1 MNTDDEN
8 VEPRPG
14 SRSIDLT
21 SRPDPPGSSKP
32 SFVGGLSSSPKPEA
46 NMNSRRR
53 SNTSFES
60 YGSSYGSS
68 QPGPSSNTPMRPFT
82 AGATTVEP
90 HVKLTPITGKISK
103 AKKGV
108 PVHRCNQC
116 SKTFSRAEHLRRHQL
131 SHSPAELRCP
141 VPNCNKPFYR
151 KDLLDRHV
159 QKHDQDDQDAT
170 SDKHTTVRSSP
181 RAPKQTRT
189 PVLRTPDFSDPQTSV
204 HSNNDPTMSG
214 QWTTRHTSGSSQNC
228 NTRPST
234 TDDYPTV
241 SCNYPLPTAANTS
254 LSLMYP
260 SPGNMSGISAMTSIP
275 VDVTPEL
282 RWPENPALSSSAST
296 SQFSTPSQTTGQPQF
311 PVLVANGP
319 WMTPPTYT
327 TATSDMSA
335 TSMDDGTYPGTYAY
349 DSTPPQA
356 YPAVFN
362 MDLPLSGYTEDTA
375 YTTINHI
382 PTCTVRSMSPL
393 MAVAQSETLVAVPSL
408 PTSDGVLGL
417 AGCSS
422 MPPDGSSL
430 LSNDDL
436 KPSLP
441 TATSEAIPRYLEVY
455 WEKVHPMNP
464 IIHEQT
470 FGDVS
475 DEDAEELEA
484 LQCAMA
490 ALATQFIPEADDR
503 MKGAQLHAYAW
514 QKSKVFTQG
523 EKWSLPVQ
531 QTVALCEYYARF
543 RGRKPHSHQSSPRFA
558 SLYHR
563 LTVSRTATRL
573 CHWPGLLF
581 SKNPSYFAYGYDDK
595 TLGSTKSSIMGKA
608 EDKKRP
614 ENYLRYEPGD
624 TVCL

>member
-8 VEPRPG
+8 VDPRPG

-21 SRPDPPGSSKP
+21 SRSPSTPSYVPSLNHLTSPSLHNHRPDPPGSSK
-32 SFVGGLSSSPKPEA
+32 SSSVGGPSSSPKPEA

-60 YGSSYGSS
+60 YGSSYGLS

-82 AGATTVEP
+82 AGAATVEP

-141 VPNCNKPFYR
+141 FPNCEKPNFHR

-170 SDKHTTVRSSP
+170 SDKRPTVRNSP
-181 RAPKQTRT
+181 KAFKRTRT
-189 PVLRTPDFSDPQTSV
+189 PAPRMPGFGDPPTSV
-204 HSNNDPTMSG
+204 HPNNDLAMPG
-214 QWTTRHTSGSSQNC
+214 QWAIRHTSRPNHNC

-234 TDDYPTV
+234 SDDYPAV
-241 SCNYPLPTAANTS
+241 SCNYPLPTAAANNG
-254 LSLMYP
+254 LSSIYP
-260 SPGNMSGISAMTSIP
+260 SSGDMSGISAMTSVP

-282 RWPENPALSSSAST
+282 RWSENPALSSSASP
-296 SQFSTPSQTTGQPQF
+296 SQFSTPSQTAGQSQF

-327 TATSDMSA
+327 TTTSDMSA
-335 TSMDDGTYPGTYAY
+335 TSLDDGTYPGTYAY

-362 MDLPLSGYTEDTA
+362 MDLPLPGYTEDTA
-375 YTTINHI
+375 YSTINHM

-393 MAVAQSETLVAVPSL
+393 MAVAQSETLVAVPPL
-408 PTSDGVLGL
+408 PTSDGVFGL
-417 AGCSS
+417 AGCNS
-422 MPPDGSSL
+422 MPTDGNSL

-441 TATSEAIPRYLEVY
+441 TMTSEAIPRYLEVY
-455 WEKVHPMNP
+455 WEKVHPTNP
-464 IIHEQT
+464 IIHEHT

-475 DEDAEELEA
+475 DGDAEELEA

-514 QKSKVFTQG
+514 QKSKVFTRG
-523 EKWSLPVQ
+523 GKWSLSVQ

-558 SLYHR
+558 SLYHM
-563 LTVSRTATRL
+563 VS
-573 CHWPGLLF
+573 F
-581 SKNPSYFAYGYDDK
+581 
-595 TLGSTKSSIMGKA
+595 
-608 EDKKRP
+608 
-614 ENYLRYEPGD
+614 
-624 TVCL
+624 V

>member
-1 MNTDDEN
+1 MASLKNIMNTDDEN
-8 VEPRPG
+8 VDPRSE

-21 SRPDPPGSSKP
+21 SRSSSTPSYVPSLNHQTPPSLHNNRPDPPGSSKSP
-32 SFVGGLSSSPKPEA
+32 SVGGLPSSPKPEV

-82 AGATTVEP
+82 AGAASVEP

-116 SKTFSRAEHLRRHQL
+116 PKTFSRAEHLRRHQL

-141 VPNCNKPFYR
+141 IPNCNKPFYR

-159 QKHDQDDQDAT
+159 QKHDQDDQDVT
-170 SDKHTTVRSSP
+170 SGKRNSPKAPTSS
-181 RAPKQTRT
+181 RRDQNRT
-189 PVLRTPDFSDPQTSV
+189 PVLRMPDFSDPPTSV
-204 HSNNDPTMSG
+204 HVNNDSAMHG
-214 QWTTRHTSGSSQNC
+214 QWAVRHTSGSNQNY
-228 NTRPST
+228 NAPST
-234 TDDYPTV
+234 SDDYPIVPSDYVLEPT
-241 SCNYPLPTAANTS
+241 LPTVANTS
-254 LSLMYP
+254 LTSMYP
-260 SPGNMSGISAMTSIP
+260 EPGNMSGMSTMAAIP
-275 VDVTPEL
+275 EDVTPEL
-282 RWPENPALSSSAST
+282 RWAENPTLSSSTST
-296 SQFSTPSQTTGQPQF
+296 SEFSTPSQNTRGSQF
-311 PVLVANGP
+311 PLLIANGP
-319 WMTPPTYT
+319 WMTTPTYP

-335 TSMDDGTYPGTYAY
+335 TSLDDGTYPVTYAY

-362 MDLPLSGYTEDTA
+362 MDLPLPGYTEDTA
-375 YTTINHI
+375 YSTANHI

-408 PTSDGVLGL
+408 STSEGVFGL

-422 MPPDGSSL
+422 VPPDGSSL
-430 LSNDDL
+430 LRNDDL

-441 TATSEAIPRYLEVY
+441 TATSEAIPRYLELY
-455 WEKVHPMNP
+455 WEKVHPTNP
-464 IIHEQT
+464 IIHKHT

-475 DEDAEELEA
+475 DEDTEELEA

-490 ALATQFIPEADDR
+490 ALATQFIPDADDR

-514 QKSKVFTQG
+514 QKSKV
-523 EKWSLPVQ
+523 
-531 QTVALCEYYARF
+531 
-543 RGRKPHSHQSSPRFA
+543 
-558 SLYHR
+558 
-563 LTVSRTATRL
+563 VS
-573 CHWPGLLF
+573 
-581 SKNPSYFAYGYDDK
+581 
-595 TLGSTKSSIMGKA
+595 
-608 EDKKRP
+608 
-614 ENYLRYEPGD
+614 
-624 TVCL
+624 